1 MAPSMTTIW
10 FLFSMYLTGET
21 GCRMTFEALG
31 PVASFE
37 CVQSDDFPILE
48 GKVEFESIES
58 AQKAVDTYN
67 GMDMGLETKLVL
79 TAT

>member
-1 MAPSMTTIW
+1 METLTTISYFV
-10 FLFSMYLTGET
+10 FLYLAGEI

-31 PVASFE
+31 PLTSFE
-37 CVQSDDFPILE
+37 CVPSDDFPILE

-79 TAT
+79 TAA